1 MISHELLLNRI
12 MQPVPA
18 HSCVVPVSLPVTSFG
33 DPNTARV
40 ATISI
45 NPSVNEFCRASG
57 DHPPLPAEE
66 KRFVD
71 RETLGLS
78 EHEIPTREQAE
89 QVLQSNYDYFKKNPY
104 HWFNALEKW
113 ILKPLGASYDDGSAT
128 HLDLV
133 QWATHPVWSGIKDTA
148 TQEAL
153 ISQDLPF
160 LTELI
165 TTGEFELLL
174 INGVKAFDTLNAHDA
189 LQVERTESWKR
200 AGHTSTTMW
209 AGHFAGTPFIAWSKF
224 LQGQITDA
232 QRQEIRDWLVE
243 HIESV

>member
-1 MISHELLLNRI
+1 MISEDFLLDRI
-12 MQPVPA
+12 MQPTPLNA
-18 HSCVVPVSLPVTSFG
+18 HVVPVSFPVTSFG

-45 NPSVNEFCRASG
+45 NPSVNEFCG
-57 DHPPLPAEE
+57 PGTKHPVLAAEK

-71 RETLGLS
+71 RETLGLAADAT
-78 EHEIPTREQAE
+78 PTREQAK
-89 QVLQSNYDYFKKNPY
+89 QILQSNHDYFNNNPY
-104 HWFNALEKW
+104 WWFNALENW
-113 ILKPLGASYDDGSAT
+113 ILKPIGASYFDGSAT

-133 QWATHPVWSGIKDTA
+133 QWATAPVWSRIHDVS

-153 ISQDLPF
+153 ISNDIVF

-165 TTGEFELLL
+165 RQADVDLLL
-174 INGVKAFDTLNAHDA
+174 INGVKVFEALSAHAD
-189 LQVERTESWKR
+189 LHVEHTETWKR
-200 AGHTSTTMW
+200 AGFNSTTAW

-232 QRQEIRDWLVE
+232 QRQEISDWVVTF
-243 HIESV
+243 S